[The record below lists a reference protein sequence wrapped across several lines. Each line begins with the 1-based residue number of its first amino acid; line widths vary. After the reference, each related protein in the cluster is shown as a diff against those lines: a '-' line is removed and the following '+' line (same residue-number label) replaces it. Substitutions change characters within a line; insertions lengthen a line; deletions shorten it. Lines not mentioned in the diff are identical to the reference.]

1 MSAPGTIPST
11 TGGAVQAPRTSPPT
25 VADAVD
31 MWEIAAASG
40 VLDVK
45 PRYAYALWCRDFA
58 ATSIVA
64 RLDGA
69 VVGYVSGYLR
79 PEAPDTLFV
88 WQVGVHEAARGR
100 RAAATMLDDLVARTG
115 ATYLETTITAD
126 NAASIALFSGL
137 AERRG
142 ADVTRTELFGHA
154 ELGADHDPEF
164 LYRIGPM
171 RSQSAEG

>member
-1 MSAPGTIPST
+1 MSAPGSAPPA
-11 TGGAVQAPRTSPPT
+11 TGSGAEAQSTSPPT
-25 VADAVD
+25 VVDAVS
-31 MWEIAAASG
+31 MWEIADASG

-58 ATSIVA
+58 ATSVVA

-69 VVGYVSGYLR
+69 VVGYVTGYLR

-100 RAAATMLDDLVARTG
+100 RAAATMLDALVARTG
-115 ATYLETTITAD
+115 AEYLETTITAD

-137 AERRG
+137 AQRCE
-142 ADVTRTELFGHA
+142 ADIDRTELFGHA

-164 LYRIGPM
+164 LYRIGPLNP
-171 RSQSAEG
+171 